1 VNSGRDVY
9 SILLSGV
16 NDAPVL
22 NITIGINWT
31 LVETAD
37 GCGLA
42 QTPRRDAPGCQ
53 PVRNAG
59 TLAERGLERLAA
71 LMRSD
76 NPLETS
82 LGVAAI
88 NAHHNRYSTEGPDLN
103 GLDAFRDIDGLVAVV
118 GRFPNLDRHLNNY
131 CVIEREPREGEFGEG
146 DMAKILPT
154 CEAVVITAAT
164 LANGSAGRIIELAEN
179 ARKAFVG
186 PGTPLA
192 PALISE
198 GIECL
203 AGMVIDDAARARTI
217 IGEGGAVAAL
227 KNCGRFVTM
236 MMP

>member
-1 VNSGRDVY
+1 MNSGRDVY

-59 TLAERGLERLAA
+59 TLAECGLERLAA
-71 LMRSD
+71 LMQSD
-76 NPLETS
+76 NPLEIS

-154 CEAVVITAAT
+154 C
-164 LANGSAGRIIELAEN
+164 
-179 ARKAFVG
+179 
-186 PGTPLA
+186 
-192 PALISE
+192 
-198 GIECL
+198 
-203 AGMVIDDAARARTI
+203 
-217 IGEGGAVAAL
+217 
-227 KNCGRFVTM
+227 
-236 MMP
+236 

>member
-1 VNSGRDVY
+1 M
-9 SILLSGV
+9 
-16 NDAPVL
+16 
-22 NITIGINWT
+22 
-31 LVETAD
+31 ETAE

-59 TLAERGLERLAA
+59 TLAECGLKKLTA
-71 LMRSD
+71 LVQSD
-76 NPLETS
+76 NPLEIS
-82 LGVAAI
+82 VGVAAI
-88 NAHHNRYSTEGPDLN
+88 NAHYNRYGFEGPDIN
-103 GLDAFRDIDGLVAVV
+103 GLDAFRNIDGLVAVI

-146 DMAKILPT
+146 DMEEILPT

-164 LANGSAGRIIELAEN
+164 LANGSAGRIIELAGI

-192 PALISE
+192 PALIAE

-203 AGMVIDDAARARTI
+203 AGMVINDAARARAV

-227 KNCGRFVTM
+227 KTCGRFVTL

>member
-1 VNSGRDVY
+1 VNTGRDLY

-16 NDAPVL
+16 SNAPVL

-31 LVETAD
+31 LVETAK

-42 QTPRRDAPGCQ
+42 QTPKRDALGCQ

-59 TLAERGLERLAA
+59 TLAEGGLKRLAA
-71 LMRSD
+71 LVQSD
-76 NPLETS
+76 NPLEIS
-82 LGVAAI
+82 VGVAAI
-88 NAHHNRYSTEGPDLN
+88 NAHNNRYSIEGQDIN
-103 GLDAFRDIDGLVAVV
+103 GLDTFRDCDGMIAVI
-118 GRFPNLDRHLNNY
+118 GRFPSLDRHLENY
-131 CVIEREPREGEFGEG
+131 CVIEREPREGEYGEK
-146 DMAKILPT
+146 DMEEILAS

-164 LANGSAGRIIELAEN
+164 LTNGSAGQIIELAGN

-192 PALISE
+192 PPLISE

-203 AGMVIDDAARARTI
+203 AGMVITDAARAHRI

-227 KNCGRFVTM
+227 KNCGRYVTLM
-236 MMP
+236 KP

>member
-1 VNSGRDVY
+1 MNSGRDVY

-71 LMRSD
+71 LMR
-76 NPLETS
+76 
-82 LGVAAI
+82 
-88 NAHHNRYSTEGPDLN
+88 PDLN

-164 LANGSAGRIIELAEN
+164 LANGSAGRIIELAGN

-186 PGTPLA
+186 PSTPLA

-203 AGMVIDDAARARTI
+203 AGMVIDDAARRL
-217 IGEGGAVAAL
+217 VM
-227 KNCGRFVTM
+227 R
-236 MMP
+236 